1 MALLFLDGIPDACKD
16 IDEVMAHA
24 KELEREGRL
33 ILGVIRAPA
42 RAGVIMPRTPV
53 QDPQRIDPK
62 DAGPKP
68 DHPQN
73 KIEHPGSTAELTPQ
87 ADHGERTYKGFGRL
101 TDKVALITGGDSG
114 IGRAVAIAFAR
125 EGADV
130 MISYLPEEE
139 ADAAETTRWVEK
151 AGRRAVRLPGD
162 IQDEAHCRH
171 MIDRAFDEFGRLDL
185 LVNNAAFQ
193 MTHDRID
200 EFSTEEF
207 DRTFR
212 TNVYAMFWL
221 CRAALPRM
229 MPGSAIINTASIQ
242 AYDPSPNLLAYAATK
257 GAIVN
262 FTKALS
268 HLAMKNGVRANAV
281 APGPVW
287 TPLIPSTMPEEKVKK
302 FGADTAFG
310 RAAQPVEIAPL
321 FVFLASNEARFVTGE
336 VYGATGGQT
345 PY

>member
-1 MALLFLDGIPDACKD
+1 
-16 IDEVMAHA
+16 
-24 KELEREGRL
+24 
-33 ILGVIRAPA
+33 
-42 RAGVIMPRTPV
+42 MPRTPV

-62 DAGPKP
+62 EAGPKP
-68 DHPQN
+68 EHPQG

-87 ADHGERTYKGFGRL
+87 ADHGERTYKGLGRL

-139 ADAAETTRWVEK
+139 EDAAETTRWVEE

-162 IQDEAHCRH
+162 IQDEAHCTY

-193 MTHDRID
+193 MTHDRIE
-200 EFSTEEF
+200 EFSSEEF

-229 MPGSAIINTASIQ
+229 KPGSSIINTASIQ

-268 HLAMKNGVRANAV
+268 QLAMKNGVRANAV

-287 TPLIPSTMPEEKVKK
+287 TPLIPSTMPEERVKN

>member
-1 MALLFLDGIPDACKD
+1 MS
-16 IDEVMAHA
+16 
-24 KELEREGRL
+24 
-33 ILGVIRAPA
+33 
-42 RAGVIMPRTPV
+42 RTPV

-62 DAGPKP
+62 EAGPKP
-68 DHPQN
+68 EHPQN
-73 KIEHPGSTAELTPQ
+73 KIAHPGSTAELTPQ
-87 ADHGERTYKGFGRL
+87 ADHGEQTYKGLGRL

-130 MISYLPEEE
+130 LISYLPEEE
-139 ADAAETTRWVEK
+139 DDAAETTRWVED
-151 AGRRAVRLPGD
+151 AGRRAIRLPGD
-162 IQDEAHCRH
+162 IRDEAHCNK
-171 MIDRAFDEFGRLDL
+171 MIDRAFDEFTHLDI
-185 LVNNAAFQ
+185 LVNNAAYQ
-193 MTHDRID
+193 MTHDRIE
-200 EFSTEEF
+200 EFTTEEF
-207 DRTFR
+207 DRTYK

-229 MPGSAIINTASIQ
+229 RAGSTIINTASIQ
-242 AYDPSPNLLAYAATK
+242 AYDPSPNLLAYASTK

-268 HLAMKNGVRANAV
+268 QLAMKGGVRVNAV

-287 TPLIPSTMPEEKVKK
+287 TPLIPATMPEEKVRG
-302 FGADTAFG
+302 FGGDTAFE